1 MNRGL
6 IQIQGIVFSEER
18 DRILN
23 DNFSIGAHKELLDH
37 LKLLKNNGLLTKP
50 NMNGLIIY
58 AED

>member
-23 DNFSIGAHKELLDH
+23 DNSSVNTYTELLEH
-37 LKLLKNNGLLTKP
+37 LKLLKDNGLLTKS
-50 NMNGLIIY
+50 NMNGLVIY
-58 AED
+58 ADD

>member
-23 DNFSIGAHKELLDH
+23 DNSSIDTHTELLEH
-37 LKLLKNNGLLTKP
+37 LKLLKDNGLLTKS
-50 NMNGLIIY
+50 NMNGLVIY
-58 AED
+58 ADD

>member
-23 DNFSIGAHKELLDH
+23 ANSPIDTHTELLEH
-37 LKLLKNNGLLTKP
+37 LKLLKDNGLLTKS
-50 NMNGLIIY
+50 NMNGLVIY
-58 AED
+58 ADD